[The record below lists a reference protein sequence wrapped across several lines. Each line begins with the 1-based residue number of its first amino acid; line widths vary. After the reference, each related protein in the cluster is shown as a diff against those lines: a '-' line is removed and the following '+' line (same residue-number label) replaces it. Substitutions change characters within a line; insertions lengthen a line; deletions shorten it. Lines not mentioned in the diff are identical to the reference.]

1 MTRTRFSRI
10 VARVAATAMALAL
23 ASCAAERPVA
33 AIAAPAALAPSPNA
47 TLAVVAAANGVQIYQ
62 CREKTDAPGTWTWQ
76 LVAPEAELKDARGAT
91 IGQHFAGPSWQ
102 ARDGSTIVGTVQARS
117 DAPQAGA
124 IPWLLL
130 SAKAQG
136 PDGAF
141 SRVTQVQRVHTSGGT
156 APASGCTRSADGTTL
171 RVPYTADYYFWKPG
185 ALYSS
190 Y

>member
-1 MTRTRFSRI
+1 MTTINFTRI
-10 VARVAATAMALAL
+10 AAPIAAAAMALAL
-23 ASCAAERPVA
+23 ASCAAERVA
-33 AIAAPAALAPSPNA
+33 ATADVPAALAPSPNA
-47 TLAVVAAANGVQIYQ
+47 TLVLVAAAKGVQIYQ
-62 CREKTDAPGTWTWQ
+62 CREKSDTAGTWAWQ
-76 LVAPEAELKDARGAT
+76 LVAPEAELEDARGET

-102 ARDGSTIVGTVQARS
+102 ARDGSKIVGTVQARS

-130 SAKAQG
+130 AAKAQG

-141 SRVTQVQRVHTSGGT
+141 SRVTQVQRINTSGGS
-156 APASGCTRSADGTTL
+156 APASGCTRTADGTTL

>member
-1 MTRTRFSRI
+1 MTRMPFTRI
-10 VARVAATAMALAL
+10 ATPIAAAAVALAV
-23 ASCAAERPVA
+23 ASCAVERPVA
-33 AIAAPAALAPSPNA
+33 PADVPDALAPTPNA
-47 TLAVVAAANGVQIYQ
+47 TLALVAAANGVQIYQ

-130 SAKAQG
+130 AAKAQG

-141 SRVTQVQRVHTSGGT
+141 SRVTQVQRIHTSGGT
-156 APASGCTRSADGTTL
+156 APASGCTRSADGATL